1 MDNFLL
7 VGHHDYTSQA
17 PADDDNVRW
26 LWAEPGNVQVLD
38 KELKAENKAKKE
50 LLYRGF
56 TGAFLMELPTD
67 DDLVILQ
74 KNLDAYR
81 VYALPAVFEQ
91 SLRPAAQFF
100 FTSRLVAQAHDS
112 DPATMMAWLT
122 SRLYGNQTGIKLY
135 ANAIEV
141 SPVYHG
147 IIEYTGGNYVGIE
160 DDFGDDFIPMFT
172 WRWGMYVDP
181 HRTLE
186 YWPEFIKDDS
196 VEVKLCLRANVGY
209 ENRPVTV
216 FSEDELRQS
225 VRIEGIPA
233 ESQMNAILYVKGKG
247 HIKVGALHYQLSR
260 YGLGEFFPGGE
271 RITDANRQEIDVYF
285 NPGDLTPPLNIY
297 FSGYRMAEGFEGFY
311 MMRSFKKPFMLIADP
326 RIEGGGFYV
335 GSTELEEKLIDK
347 IREKLAWLGF
357 DHTQLITSGISMGTF
372 GAMYYGAQLG
382 AHAIILSKPL
392 ASMGNVALNEGRQ
405 RFGVFPNSLD
415 VLQVN
420 GPDHDPNHDGLTKA
434 KAMNQKFWNV
444 IDHANL
450 DQTQF
455 AIGYVE
461 QDDYDTTAYRD
472 LMNRFRKNHQRV
484 HVVAKGYSG
493 HHNDRSEE
501 LVNWFKQQYRTIM
514 DNDF

>member
-1 MDNFLL
+1 
-7 VGHHDYTSQA
+7 
-17 PADDDNVRW
+17 
-26 LWAEPGNVQVLD
+26 
-38 KELKAENKAKKE
+38 
-50 LLYRGF
+50 
-56 TGAFLMELPTD
+56 
-67 DDLVILQ
+67 
-74 KNLDAYR
+74 
-81 VYALPAVFEQ
+81 
-91 SLRPAAQFF
+91 
-100 FTSRLVAQAHDS
+100 
-112 DPATMMAWLT
+112 
-122 SRLYGNQTGIKLY
+122 
-135 ANAIEV
+135 
-141 SPVYHG
+141 
-147 IIEYTGGNYVGIE
+147 
-160 DDFGDDFIPMFT
+160 
-172 WRWGMYVDP
+172 
-181 HRTLE
+181 
-186 YWPEFIKDDS
+186 
-196 VEVKLCLRANVGY
+196 
-209 ENRPVTV
+209 
-216 FSEDELRQS
+216 
-225 VRIEGIPA
+225 
-233 ESQMNAILYVKGKG
+233 
-247 HIKVGALHYQLSR
+247 
-260 YGLGEFFPGGE
+260 
-271 RITDANRQEIDVYF
+271 
-285 NPGDLTPPLNIY
+285 
-297 FSGYRMAEGFEGFY
+297 
-311 MMRSFKKPFMLIADP
+311 
-326 RIEGGGFYV
+326 
-335 GSTELEEKLIDK
+335 
-347 IREKLAWLGF
+347 
-357 DHTQLITSGISMGTF
+357 MGTF